1 LPFPALCQSFIFRA
15 EYVRDALNAQSKA
28 MAGKDNGMTGTG
40 PGPAI
45 ILVEPQLGENIG
57 MVARAMANFGLSRL
71 RLVNPRDGWPSEKAR
86 AAASKADHVIDG
98 VKVFD
103 TLEAAI
109 ADLNFVFATTARERD
124 GFKPVR
130 GPVEAA
136 RALRA
141 RAGEAAGILFGRER
155 FGLSNEEVSLAD
167 EIVTFPVN
175 PAFASLNIAQ
185 AVLLMSYEWMKSGL
199 EAETDTAFSGP
210 DMRPASKE
218 QLLGLMSHLEEA
230 LDARG
235 YFRPASK
242 KPKMVDN
249 LRAVLTRAGFAEAE
263 IKVLR
268 GVVASL
274 DYFSPV
280 KPRGSG
286 YPERKAKADQATRTG
301 RQPSADSDGDH
312 D

>member
-1 LPFPALCQSFIFRA
+1 MP
-15 EYVRDALNAQSKA
+15 
-28 MAGKDNGMTGTG
+28 GKKPISTADG
-40 PGPAI
+40 PVV

-71 RLVNPRDGWPSEKAR
+71 RLVNPRDGWPSDKAR

-98 VKVFD
+98 VLVFD

-109 ADLNFVFATTARERD
+109 ADLTFVFATTARERD

-130 GPVEAA
+130 GPVEAG
-136 RALRA
+136 RILRQRVSSEQA
-141 RAGEAAGILFGRER
+141 TGILFGRER

-167 EIVTFPVN
+167 EIVTFPVD

-185 AVLLMSYEWMKSGL
+185 AVLLMSYEWTRSGL
-199 EAETDTAFSGP
+199 AAETDTAFAGP
-210 DMRPASKE
+210 EMKPAPKKE
-218 QLLGLMSHLEEA
+218 LLGLMSHLEEA

-249 LRAVLTRAGFAEAE
+249 LRAVLTRAGFAAAE

-274 DYFSPV
+274 DYFSP
-280 KPRGSG
+280 KQPRGSG
-286 YPERKAKADQATRTG
+286 YPERKAKADKAANTG
-301 RQPSADSDGDH
+301 RVMRPSLADADESKH